1 MPSISS
7 IRTLESGRARRGR
20 TTGWGGEMRL
30 LTLSDGRRLRVDA
43 EQIARR
49 GLASGEAIEAALLD
63 RLKTRDLYLRA
74 RQTAVRLLA
83 IRPRS
88 GAELRMRLQCSGIP
102 DRQIRAVLR
111 DLIAAGYLDDLAFA
125 RAWITGRMTSRLS
138 GVKRLRWEL
147 REKGIAAPIIEQAI
161 QEAFEGEGAAS
172 VEVRCARALIARR
185 LSAYRGLA
193 PERRARRVA
202 GLLERRGFASGTI
215 VHILRELERPDPGEA
230 VDG

>member
-1 MPSISS
+1 MPSITS

-20 TTGWGGEMRL
+20 ATGWGGEMRL
-30 LTLSDGRRLRVDA
+30 LTLSDGRRLCIDA
-43 EQIARR
+43 EQIARS
-49 GLASGEAIEAALLD
+49 GLASGEAIEGALLD

-88 GAELRMRLQCSGIP
+88 AAELRTGLQRRGIT

-111 DLIAAGYLDDLAFA
+111 DLTAAGYLDDMAFA
-125 RAWITGRMTSRLS
+125 RGWITGRMTSCLS

-147 REKGIAAPIIEQAI
+147 REKGVPPPIIEQAI
-161 QEAFEGEGAAS
+161 QEAFEGDGAAA

-185 LSAYRGLA
+185 LSAYHGLA
-193 PERRARRVA
+193 PDRRARRVA
-202 GLLERRGFASGTI
+202 GLLERRGFAAGTI
-215 VHILRELERPDPGEA
+215 MHILRELERPDPREA